1 MDEDVK
7 KEENEEF
14 LQKNKDDRRKMLEAI
29 LFATG
34 RFCEL
39 DELLKFVTCKDK
51 RELKKILHELQKEYE
66 ERNGAIKII
75 ELDNEFKMVVHDNYL
90 EVIRNVLSNMEISKA
105 VLETL
110 AIIAWKKSIIQS
122 DVIKIRGN
130 SAYEHIKEL
139 EDLDFITSVKE
150 GVSKRLSL
158 TQKFYDYFN
167 LGGEDLTNK
176 MRREEQERLK
186 ILEEEVKRKEE
197 DERKIKEEDEKK
209 RIAQRQEIIDKKK
222 IEMGLSEGQ
231 KTLTE
236 SVSEK
241 KIENFELKKES
252 ENEENQPS
260 QEEEKKETDNNN
272 QIKGEEKKE
281 NDAFSQMQ

>member
-1 MDEDVK
+1 MDEEIYIDENAVTETKNEDYSEK
-7 KEENEEF
+7 K
-14 LQKNKDDRRKMLEAI
+14 RMLEAI

-39 DELLKFVTCKDK
+39 DELIKYVPCKDK

-66 ERNGAIKII
+66 ERAGSIKII
-75 ELDNEFKMVVHDNYL
+75 ELDNEFKMVVKDNYL
-90 EVIRNVLSNMEISKA
+90 EIIRNVLSNMEIAKA

-139 EDLDFITSVKE
+139 EDMDFITSVKE

-158 TQKFYDYFN
+158 TQKFYEYFN

-176 MRREEQERLK
+176 MRREEQERLR
-186 ILEEEVKRKEE
+186 ILEEEVKKKEE
-197 DERKIKEEDEKK
+197 EEKKIKENEIQKKILERQSIIEKK
-209 RIAQRQEIIDKKK
+209 KAD
-222 IEMGLSEGQ
+222 MGISDGQ
-231 KTLTE
+231 KTLHE
-236 SVSEK
+236 SVTDK
-241 KIENFELKKES
+241 KIEHFENKTAEHHVDS
-252 ENEENQPS
+252 NRM
-260 QEEEKKETDNNN
+260 QE
-272 QIKGEEKKE
+272 
-281 NDAFSQMQ
+281 SQMHHTEHQHHQNQG